1 MSSERTALWLRIG
14 VMLAIA
20 ASVIYLLWLVWDH
33 QAMIE
38 WMRNARVFPFFL
50 AMTCLSTIGVPIT
63 PFFVLAG
70 ATFGTG
76 TALIGTLIALA
87 VHVTLCYWIGR
98 TALRPRLVALLQRFG
113 HDLPDFDDPAQ
124 RTSRAA
130 RFTTL
135 ISMTP
140 MPGVVKKYGLGAAR
154 VPFAIAFAIQMLIT
168 GAYAASLIVLGYS
181 VFQHDLGP
189 ETIILLV
196 AAAIGLI
203 AWRWSRRRGGEP
215 ALALRNST

>member
-1 MSSERTALWLRIG
+1 MSSERSVTWLRRG
-14 VMLAIA
+14 VVVAIA

-33 QAMIE
+33 QAMIA
-38 WMRNARVFPFFL
+38 WMRGARAFPFFL
-50 AMTCLSTIGVPIT
+50 AMAVLSTIGIPIT

-76 TALIGTLIALA
+76 IALVGTLIALA

-98 TALRPRLVALLQRFG
+98 SALRPRIVPLLERFG
-113 HDLPDFDDPAQ
+113 HDLPDFDVRED

-135 ISMTP
+135 ISMAP
-140 MPGVVKKYGLGAAR
+140 MPGVIKKYGLGAAR
-154 VPFAIAFAIQMLIT
+154 VPFGIAFAISMLIT
-168 GAYAASLIVLGYS
+168 GAYAASLIVLGHS
-181 VFQHDLGP
+181 VFRHDLGP

-203 AWRWSRRRGGEP
+203 AWRWSRRRGDEP
-215 ALALRNST
+215 APITN